1 MTPGTLCMIAC
12 YAHVQAGLLLAATH
26 CMLQCFET
34 LHRPNTHMSDVC
46 PEAIPTQAKYCTMY
60 RPAIVRNASRRH
72 EMMQWDETSS
82 GCYLELTSSAEPHV
96 ILAWQLLHPIARLV
110 HGDATH
116 IAAHQL
122 VLVIVHIA
130 VTHCASVTCPPH
142 LHTAITSHQASQL
155 RTCCM
160 LLILLPTH
168 CACHSVLPLPQAELE
183 QN

>member
-1 MTPGTLCMIAC
+1 MCWLDCCWQLLIAC
-12 YAHVQAGLLLAATH
+12 YSALKRCTDKTRTCQMCALR
-26 CMLQCFET
+26 QY
-34 LHRPNTHMSDVC
+34 LHKPS
-46 PEAIPTQAKYCTMY
+46 TMY
-60 RPAIVRNASRRH
+60 RPAIVRNASRQH

-142 LHTAITSHQASQL
+142 LYTAMTSHQALQL

-168 CACHSVLPLPQAELE
+168 CACHSVLPLPQAQLE
-183 QN
+183 RN